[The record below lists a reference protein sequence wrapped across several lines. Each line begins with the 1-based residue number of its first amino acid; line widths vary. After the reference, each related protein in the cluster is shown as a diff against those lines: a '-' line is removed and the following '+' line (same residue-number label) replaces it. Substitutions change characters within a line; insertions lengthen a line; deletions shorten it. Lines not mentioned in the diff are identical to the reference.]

1 MGSSPRS
8 LLDREGNRLYLTPFE
23 RRRFLIVAGEYAE
36 PWRTLAEFLTF
47 SGCRISEALSVR
59 ASHIDLESNLVAV
72 ETLKQRTSGI
82 WRQVPLDSGFVL
94 AMNKRFRLRPLQH
107 LGAGASLLWP
117 VGRTSAYNHIKSI
130 MADAEIVGPQATP
143 KGLRHTFGTH
153 AMLQGVPITLVK
165 KWMGHARLQTTEI
178 YLDVIGPEE
187 RDLAR
192 KMWVST
198 PYQQ

>member
-1 MGSSPRS
+1 
-8 LLDREGNRLYLTPFE
+8 
-23 RRRFLIVAGEYAE
+23 
-36 PWRTLAEFLTF
+36 
-47 SGCRISEALSVR
+47 
-59 ASHIDLESNLVAV
+59 
-72 ETLKQRTSGI
+72 
-82 WRQVPLDSGFVL
+82 
-94 AMNKRFRLRPLQH
+94 
-107 LGAGASLLWP
+107 
-117 VGRTSAYNHIKSI
+117 
-130 MADAEIVGPQATP
+130 MAAAEIVGPQATP

-198 PYQQ
+198 PYQE

>member
-1 MGSSPRS
+1 LNSSPRS
-8 LLDREGNRLYLTPFE
+8 LFDCDGNRLYLTPSE
-23 RRRFLIVAGEYAE
+23 RLRFLTVAGEYHE
-36 PWRTLAEFLTF
+36 PWRTFAELLTF

-59 ASHIDLESNLVAV
+59 ASHIDLESNSVAI
-72 ETLKQRTSGI
+72 ETLKQRSKGV
-82 WRQVPLDSGFVL
+82 WRQVPLDSKFVL
-94 AMNKRFRLRPLQH
+94 AMNTRFRLRPLQQ

-117 VGRTSAYNHIKSI
+117 VGRTTAYNQIKTL
-130 MADAEIVGPQATP
+130 MAKAEIVGPQANP
-143 KGLRHTFGTH
+143 KGLRHTFGTY

-192 KMWVST
+192 RMWT
-198 PYQQ
+198 DNRYR